1 MIHKDIL
8 KWFQQRPWLLTP
20 FLALIPLAGVYLN
33 QRFQPEAH
41 SAIAPTA
48 SPNSSPIASPKA
60 STLPSRL
67 PSPPTSFVQSTAQSS
82 KSSKSNL
89 VPVDP
94 KKYTKE
100 QAAINERA
108 KAAFSATVGTV
119 DSLIEMQ
126 VGIALGQSAVS
137 IAAPQGAVIVDQNGR
152 TLHQLTST
160 TPYSVQ
166 ATGDSLSFGSWQVP
180 GMIMVQPAGNGVLY
194 LGDKP
199 YRGRFL
205 IAAQGSRLWVVNYIN
220 LRHYLYSVVASEVSP
235 SWNIN
240 ALKAQAIAAR
250 SYALTYY
257 FRRAQPL
264 YHLGADEYFQVY
276 SGIGREDERTNRAV
290 DATAGEF
297 VSYRGGIVESL
308 YAASDDIVADAFQG
322 KGMSQLGALKLAE
335 QGYDY
340 RQILAAY
347 YPKTG
352 IARIEQDHE

>member
-1 MIHKDIL
+1 MTHKDIL
-8 KWFQQRPWLLTP
+8 KWLQQRPWLLTP
-20 FLALIPLAGVYLN
+20 FLALIPIAGVYLN
-33 QRFQPEAH
+33 QQFEREAH
-41 SAIAPTA
+41 SAVSPT
-48 SPNSSPIASPKA
+48 SLPTVSPKA

-67 PSPPTSFVQSTAQSS
+67 PSPPSSFVQSSGQSL
-82 KSSKSNL
+82 KPVKSNPT
-89 VPVDP
+89 PVNP

-108 KAAFSATVGTV
+108 KAAFAASVGTV

-126 VGIALGQSAVS
+126 VGIALGQPAVS
-137 IAAPQGAVIVDQNGR
+137 IASSKGAVMLDQNGR
-152 TLHQLTST
+152 SLHQLASASS
-160 TPYSVQ
+160 YSVQ

-180 GMIMVQPAGNGVLY
+180 GMIMVQPAGDGVLF

-205 IAAQGSRLWVVNYIN
+205 VAAQGGRLWVVNYIN

-235 SWNIN
+235 SWNIH

-276 SGIGREDERTNRAV
+276 TGINKEDDRTNRAV